1 MINREYGHREG
12 ARVLQAVGHMLL
24 LNLRNDDLL
33 CRYAGDRFAVL
44 MPGVSREDGA
54 VKARHLCAM
63 VGQMRHH
70 ANDNREIRLSLR
82 HACSLTDGVP
92 EVVLAELSRAVETPG
107 RSASSRAG
115 TAAPA

>member
-1 MINREYGHREG
+1 M
-12 ARVLQAVGHMLL
+12 LQAVGHMLL

-44 MPGVSREDGA
+44 MPGVAREDA
-54 VKARHLCAM
+54 ADYARHLCYM

-82 HACSLTDGVP
+82 HACALTDGVP
-92 EVVLAELSRAVETPG
+92 EVVLAELSRAVESPG
-107 RSASSRAG
+107 AGAYAGSGASHSAR

>member
-1 MINREYGHREG
+1 M
-12 ARVLQAVGHMLL
+12 
-24 LNLRNDDLL
+24 
-33 CRYAGDRFAVL
+33 
-44 MPGVSREDGA
+44 
-54 VKARHLCAM
+54 KARHLCAM

-107 RSASSRAG
+107 RSAGPRAG